1 VIGRLR
7 LWSGLVLFTYL
18 TTHLGNHAL
27 GLISL
32 EAMDAGRRVFLALWR
47 HPLATLALYI
57 SLLVHVTLALRSL
70 YRRRTLRMPAWE
82 ALQLVLG
89 LAIPVSLIW
98 HVVGTRLAFE
108 WFGRVDSYPRVLLG
122 MWSLSPGTGARQT
135 LMLIV
140 AWLHG
145 CIGLH
150 FWLRL
155 RPWYPRAAPLF
166 FAAALLLPTLAL
178 LGFAA
183 GGRAVAGHTPD
194 ASAVDRVISESGVLS
209 AAQTAA
215 LQRVQRGLAT
225 AFAAALGLVLVA
237 REARRLYDRR
247 FRAIRLT
254 YPDGRVIIVPVGC
267 SVLEASRGAG
277 IPHASVCG
285 GRGRCSTCRIRV
297 VSGAEALPLPDAAEL
312 RVLKR
317 VEAPADVRLACQLRP
332 RHDVGIVP
340 LLSAAIGP
348 RAITAPSQEHGR
360 EQDVVVL
367 FADLRGFT
375 RIAEHKLPY
384 DIVFLL
390 NRYFEIVGTA
400 VARAGGIANQFTG
413 DGVMALFGVDSG
425 PRLGARQALSA
436 SGALITG
443 VRALSRAF
451 AAELDG
457 PLAIGIGI
465 HAGSA
470 VVGRM
475 GFGEATY
482 LTAVGDTVHVAS
494 RLEELTKTY
503 ACQLVI
509 SEELA
514 ALADLDVSTFPRHEL
529 TLRNR
534 LQPLAI
540 RVIHDVGRLPP
551 LTSSTD
557 VPA

>member
-1 VIGRLR
+1 MGRLR

-18 TTHLGNHAL
+18 ATHLSNHAL
-27 GLISL
+27 GLVSI
-32 EAMDAGRRVFLALWR
+32 EAMEAGRRVFLALWR
-47 HPLATLALYI
+47 HPLATLALYG
-57 SLLVHVTLALRSL
+57 SLVVHVTLAFRSL

-89 LAIPVSLIW
+89 LAIPLGLIA
-98 HVVGTRLAFE
+98 HIVGTRLAFE
-108 WFGRVDSYPRVLLG
+108 WFGRVDSYPRLLLG
-122 MWSLSPGTGARQT
+122 MWSLNPGTGLRQT
-135 LMLIV
+135 LVLVV

-155 RPWYPRAAPLF
+155 RPWYPRAAPLLL
-166 FAAALLLPTLAL
+166 AAVLLVPVLAL
-178 LGFAA
+178 LGFAE
-183 GGRAVAGHTPD
+183 GGRAMAARTPD
-194 ASAVDRVISESGVLS
+194 ARAVERVLRESGVLS
-209 AAQTAA
+209 AEQTAT
-215 LQRVQRGLAT
+215 LQLVQRGLGA
-225 AFAAALGLVLVA
+225 AFVAVLALVLMA

-254 YPDGRVIIVPVGC
+254 YPDGRVVIVPVGC
-267 SVLEASRGAG
+267 SVLEASRAAG

-297 VSGAEALPLPDAAEL
+297 VHGAEALPLPEAGEL

-317 VEAPADVRLACQLRP
+317 VGAPAAVRLACQLRP
-332 RHDVGIVP
+332 RQDVSIVP

-348 RAITAPSQEHGR
+348 RAVTAPSQEHGR

-413 DGVMALFGVDSG
+413 DGVMALFGVEEG
-425 PRLGARQALSA
+425 PRAGARHALAA

-465 HAGSA
+465 HAGAA

-475 GFGEATY
+475 GFGEASY

-509 SEELA
+509 SEEVA
-514 ALADLDVSTFPRHEL
+514 ALAGIDVSEFPRHEL

-540 RVIHDVGRLPP
+540 RVIEDVGRL
-551 LTSSTD
+551 
-557 VPA
+557 AG

>member
-7 LWSGLVLFTYL
+7 LWSGLVLFAYL

-27 GLISL
+27 GLVSI
-32 EAMDAGRRVFLALWR
+32 EAMEAGRRIFLTLWR
-47 HPLATLALYI
+47 HPLA
-57 SLLVHVTLALRSL
+57 SLLLYASLVLHLTLALRSL

-89 LAIPVSLIW
+89 LAIPVALIS

-108 WFGRVDSYPRVLLG
+108 WFGRADSYSRVLLG
-122 MWSLSPGTGARQT
+122 MWSLSPGTGVRQA
-135 LMLIV
+135 LVLIV

-155 RPWYPRAAPLF
+155 RPWYPCAAPF
-166 FAAALLLPTLAL
+166 FLAAAVLMPAVAL

-183 GGRAVAGHTPD
+183 GGRAMAARAPD
-194 ASAVDRVISESGVLS
+194 ASGVQRVLEESGVLS
-209 AAQTAA
+209 PDQTAM
-215 LQRVQRGLAT
+215 LQRVQQGLGIG
-225 AFAAALGLVLVA
+225 FAAALVLVLLA
-237 REARRLYDRR
+237 RQARRLYEQRVG
-247 FRAIRLT
+247 AIRLT
-254 YPDGRVIIVPVGC
+254 YPDGRVVIVPIGC

-297 VSGAEALPLPDAAEL
+297 VSGTDGLPLPEAGEQ
-312 RVLKR
+312 RVLRR
-317 VEAPADVRLACQLRP
+317 VGAPATVRLACQLRP
-332 RHDVGIVP
+332 RHDISIVP
-340 LLSAAIGP
+340 LLSAAVGP
-348 RAITAPSQEHGR
+348 RVLTAPGDEQGR

-413 DGVMALFGVDSG
+413 DGVMALFGLDDG
-425 PRLGARQALSA
+425 PRAGARQALTA
-436 SGALITG
+436 SSALISG
-443 VRALSRAF
+443 VRGLSRAF
-451 AAELDG
+451 AAELEG

-465 HAGSA
+465 HAGPA

-509 SEELA
+509 SEQVA
-514 ALADLDVSTFPRHEL
+514 ALADVDVSSFPRHEL

-540 RVIHDVGRLPP
+540 RVIDEVGRLA
-551 LTSSTD
+551 LHS
-557 VPA
+557 PAAGG